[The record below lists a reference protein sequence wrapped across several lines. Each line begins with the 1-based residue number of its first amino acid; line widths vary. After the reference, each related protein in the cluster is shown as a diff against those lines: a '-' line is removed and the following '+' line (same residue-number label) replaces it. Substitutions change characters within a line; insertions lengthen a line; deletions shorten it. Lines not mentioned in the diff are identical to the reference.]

1 MADRMATESNISPNR
16 KRSDPAAI
24 KSARR
29 VVEVFE
35 FFAEKQGPATVG
47 EIAKALGFP
56 QSSTSVLLK
65 CMSDLKYIQ
74 RDSVTR
80 LYKPTLR
87 LALTSSWL
95 RDEHLTGPKLTSLMI
110 ALRDKTGGSVVL
122 GIQNDVHVQYI
133 QVVPAK
139 MPVQLVMHLGQL
151 RPLCRTA
158 VGKMLLSQYSDEK
171 VSAIVRRINARVI
184 QAERV
189 QIRAFLNE
197 LKEIREAGL
206 SYSENAASPGAAVV
220 AALVPFS
227 DRDLPMAIGVGGPID
242 HIKPNRAQIS
252 ACLKSLLYLE

>member
-1 MADRMATESNISPNR
+1 MATESNSPLKG
-16 KRSDPAAI
+16 KRSDSAAI

-29 VVEVFE
+29 VLEVFE
-35 FFAEKQGPATVG
+35 FFAERQRPATVG
-47 EIAKALGFP
+47 EISKALGYP

-74 RDSVTR
+74 RDSISR

-95 RDEHLTGPKLTSLMI
+95 REEHLTGPKLTSVMT

-122 GIQNDVHVQYI
+122 GIQNDIHVQYI
-133 QVVPAK
+133 QVVPTK

-158 VGKMLLSQYSDEK
+158 VGKMLLSQYDDEK
-171 VSAIVRRINARVI
+171 VSAIVRRINAR
-184 QAERV
+184 ADPPERV
-189 QIRAFLNE
+189 RLRALLEE
-197 LKEIREAGL
+197 LKEIREIGL
-206 SYSENAASPGAAVV
+206 SYSENAASPGAAVI

-227 DRDLPMAIGVGGPID
+227 DRDLPMAIGIGGPIE
-242 HIKPNRAQIS
+242 HIKPHRAQIS
-252 ACLKSLLYLE
+252 ACLKSMLYFE